1 MIGFFATVGVM
12 ALVAVVIWAANRV
25 WETFKTVNEHDSI
38 IDENASAIK
47 AHDKRFTL
55 LDNELIQIHRSI
67 LDLRLGLEERS
78 EKDDADT
85 EGGGVDD

>member
-1 MIGFFATVGVM
+1 MIGFLTTVGVI
-12 ALVAVVIWAANRV
+12 ALLAVVVWAAYRI
-25 WETFKTVNEHDSI
+25 WEAFETIDQHDSK
-38 IDENASAIK
+38 IDEAASAIK
-47 AHDKRFTL
+47 VHDKRFTM